1 MKRHVRPLFYQ
12 DVADEVAYLAEQ
24 AGSEI
29 ALRWAGSVWAT
40 VEELEGFPF
49 LGRARGDIPFPG
61 VRSWRVRGFGRWI
74 VFYGV
79 QEGTLIFYRVR
90 HGATD
95 LIRLDYES

>member
-1 MKRHVRPLFYQ
+1 MNRHVRPLFYQ
-12 DVADEVAYLAEQ
+12 DIADEVAYLAEQ
-24 AGSEI
+24 AGADI
-29 ALRWAGSVWAT
+29 ALRWADSVWAT
-40 VEELEGFPF
+40 VAELEAMPF

-79 QEGTLIFYRVR
+79 REEVLICYRVR

-95 LIRLDYES
+95 LARLDYES